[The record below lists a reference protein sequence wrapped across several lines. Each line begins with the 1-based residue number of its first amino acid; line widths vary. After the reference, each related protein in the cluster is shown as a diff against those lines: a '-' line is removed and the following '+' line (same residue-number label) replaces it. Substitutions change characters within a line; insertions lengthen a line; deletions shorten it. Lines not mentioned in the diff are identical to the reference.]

1 MTISPAYRELSY
13 PLPIKG
19 GDILRTI
26 QDARAYMLTLG
37 PHREMRNHWQYACQ
51 LLMEE
56 ADVEVVTWQL
66 HRALFMD
73 GKFDLIE
80 FQRMN
85 PRRR

>member
-1 MTISPAYRELSY
+1 MPSAYRELSY
-13 PLPIKG
+13 PLPMKA
-19 GDILRTI
+19 GDIRRTL

-73 GKFDLIE
+73 GKLDLME
-80 FQRMN
+80 FQRMK